1 MIRLIILA
9 IIVIALWP
17 YIGDGVNDFVNDFNT
32 DAVRNLFEQTV
43 DALKQFFTEVTEKK
57 PWYKRIFS

>member
-9 IIVIALWP
+9 IIIIALYP
-17 YIGDGVNDFVNDFNT
+17 YIGDGLGDFANDFNT
-32 DAVRNLFEQTV
+32 DAVRNLVEQTT
-43 DALKQFFTEVTEKK
+43 DALKQFFSEVTEKK